1 MKRIKFIKLTIIAV
15 VLAFGFIG
23 FSFNRKAEMQT
34 TKPTKTPK
42 KVVDATSEITGFKN
56 WTKVNKDPKIID
68 GASASECVFLIV
80 EDKDEKNPHDDKF
93 INVYV
98 NDIGKEEMT
107 TKKFPKFPVGT
118 VIVKEK
124 LPIAHTIEPAELLT
138 VMIKRKKDYNRKV
151 GDWEFLTFNGTGTE
165 TTSRGK
171 LENCQSC
178 HIENKSTD
186 YVSRAEYLTDEIK
199 RKLK

>member
-1 MKRIKFIKLTIIAV
+1 MV
-15 VLAFGFIG
+15 VLRHLFSKEKIYEQNKLYQTQHYCSCFGIRFYR

-42 KVVDATSEITGFKN
+42 KVLDATSEIAGFKN
-56 WTKVNKDPKIID
+56 WTKVNKEPEMVD
-68 GASASECVFLIV
+68 GASAIECVFIIV

-124 LPIAHTIEPAELLT
+124 CRLIGQL
-138 VMIKRKKDYNRKV
+138 NRRN
-151 GDWEFLTFNGTGTE
+151 F
-165 TTSRGK
+165 
-171 LENCQSC
+171 
-178 HIENKSTD
+178 
-186 YVSRAEYLTDEIK
+186 
-199 RKLK
+199 